1 MPQQRNRVFAVARAA
16 ALIFSIFCVRHLSA
30 QHAVYALREEQKDTV
45 VFRTFCKQYFLFGH
59 AAVAAGSDIPATSVL
74 KRAPLLVIHGN
85 IRYDFQY
92 RSYIDTPFAQ
102 SDFRQH
108 TIQTNL
114 QVTVRDK
121 YPLRVNLVARTSNS
135 PFFRNFLD
143 ANLQF
148 DRATYLQKYRER
160 LLQKIR
166 TYELNKPELKMLEE
180 ELEKQ
185 RERITSLRQQLADP
199 GLKQRVVR
207 EREQLYNRNLRLQR
221 PDMPFPADTLFS
233 GDSLKIA
240 GLTDSIKGKI
250 FSRSDSLQQYAGWI
264 DERQRELDSLETR
277 LGKLQ
282 VRYDSSRLALNNRL
296 HKVAH
301 QLNQKPNLKEWQKI
315 AADYGM
321 ESEKPKG
328 VEKFLSG
335 IRNIGIGRSVLN
347 YSELTAMNVSLTGLQ
362 VEYNDRI
369 YAAAAV
375 GQIDFGF
382 RDFFGRNSRQRGQQ
396 LAMLRVGKGDIDKS
410 AVILSVFTGRRYP
423 YGGFAGDSVNSRVQ
437 MLGYSVEGILRK
449 NERTG
454 ISAEIAKSTGPAS
467 GSPGKNGEMNRLV
480 QFSDASNLAVSV
492 KGETFF
498 PKTSTGVSGFIR
510 KTGERYQSFSLFT
523 YNTDQLAWL
532 LKLEQPFWK
541 RRVSITAMLRRNDF
555 TNPFT
560 EKTFRTT
567 AVFKSLLLNVRIP
580 RYPSL
585 SVGYFPGTQLYLVDK
600 ERIREN
606 VYYILNGTLMH
617 HYRAGGV
624 QMLSSVIYNRFDSK
638 GTDTGFI
645 AYRGTNYQLAHS
657 VIWPALQLQG
667 SYSYTGQSEMNFY
680 TLESQADIRLGKWF
694 SVGGG
699 LRYNKVVS
707 GDIYW
712 GGRLMAMVS
721 AGRFGGLQVQY
732 EKSHLPT
739 IYKTLY
745 GIETGRVS
753 WFKNF

>member
-1 MPQQRNRVFAVARAA
+1 MPLQRIFTLQVKMLFFALACSLYVQG
-16 ALIFSIFCVRHLSA
+16 
-30 QHAVYALREEQKDTV
+30 QHGVYALKQELPDSL
-45 VFRTFCKQYFLFGH
+45 VFRTFCKQYFLFGQ
-59 AAVAAGSDIPATSVL
+59 AQTSVTNIDHPASL
-74 KRAPLLVIHGN
+74 PKTPLLAIHGN
-85 IRYDFQY
+85 IRYDFLY
-92 RSYIDTPFAQ
+92 RSYIDTPYAQ
-102 SDFRQH
+102 RDFRQH

-121 YPLRVNLVARTSNS
+121 YPMRVNLVARTSNS

-148 DRATYLQKYRER
+148 DRYAYQQKYRER
-160 LLQKIR
+160 LLNRIR
-166 TYELNKPELKMLEE
+166 DFELNKPDLKMLEG
-180 ELEKQ
+180 ELDKQ
-185 RERITSLRQQLADP
+185 RQRVDSLRKLLADP
-199 GLKQRVVR
+199 GLQQRLVR
-207 EREQLYNRNLRLQR
+207 EREQQYNKNLRLQQQKATLPFLKDSLSLTNS
-221 PDMPFPADTLFS
+221 PDMAASRDS
-233 GDSLKIA
+233 MKGGVAAAKDSLGQYADWI
-240 GLTDSIKGKI
+240 DSK
-250 FSRSDSLQQYAGWI
+250 RQELDSLQQKLGRLQVKY
-264 DERQRELDSLETR
+264 DSTR
-277 LGKLQ
+277 LAINNKL
-282 VRYDSSRLALNNRL
+282 Y
-296 HKVAH
+296 KVTR
-301 QLNQKPNLKEWQKI
+301 QLNQKPDMKEWQKI

-321 ESEKPKG
+321 DSDKPKG
-328 VEKFLSG
+328 FDRLLAG
-335 IRNIGIGRSVLN
+335 IRNVGVGRSILN

-362 VEYNDRI
+362 LEYNDRL
-369 YAAAAV
+369 YAAAAI

-382 RDFFGRNSRQRGQQ
+382 RDFFGRNNRQRGQQ
-396 LAMLRVGKGDIDKS
+396 LAMMRIGKGDIDRS
-410 AVILSVFTGRRYP
+410 AVIFSVFTGRRYP
-423 YGGFAGDSVNSRVQ
+423 YGGFGSDSVNSRIQLV
-437 MLGYSVEGILRK
+437 GYSIEGILRK
-449 NERTG
+449 DERTG
-454 ISAEIAKSTGPAS
+454 ITAEIAKSTGPAS

-498 PKTSTGVSGFIR
+498 PKTSTAIGGFIR

-541 RRVSITAMLRRNDF
+541 RRISLTTLLRRNDF

-567 AVFKSLLLNVRIP
+567 AVFKSVLLNVRVP

-585 SVGYFPGTQLYLVDK
+585 SVGYFPGTQLYLIDK

-617 HYRAGGV
+617 HYKVGGL
-624 QMLSSVIYNRFDSK
+624 QMLSSAIYNRFNSK

-645 AYRGTNYQLAHS
+645 AYRGTNYQLSHS
-657 VIWPALQLQG
+657 FMWPALQLQG
-667 SYSYTGQSEMNFY
+667 IYSYTGQAEMNFY

-694 SVGGG
+694 SLGGG
-699 LRYNKVVS
+699 LRYNRVIS
-707 GDIYW
+707 GELYW
-712 GGRLMAMVS
+712 GGRLMAMIS
-721 AGRFGGLQVQY
+721 AGRLGGLQVQY

-739 IYKTLY
+739 IHKTLY

>member
-1 MPQQRNRVFAVARAA
+1 MPQRRSYVLATTRVAIFIFATLCARP
-16 ALIFSIFCVRHLSA
+16 LLA
-30 QHAVYALREEQKDTV
+30 QHSVYALKQELPDSL
-45 VFRTFCKQYFLFGH
+45 VFRTFCKQYFLFGQ
-59 AAVAAGSDIPATSVL
+59 AQASTTSVDTTTGSPEV
-74 KRAPLLVIHGN
+74 PLLTIHGN
-85 IRYDFQY
+85 VRYDFLY
-92 RSYIDTPFAQ
+92 RSYLDTPYAQ
-102 SDFRQH
+102 RDFRQH

-114 QVTVRDK
+114 QVTVKDK
-121 YPLRVNLVARTSNS
+121 YPMRVNLVARTSNS

-148 DRATYLQKYRER
+148 DRYAYQQKYRER
-160 LLQKIR
+160 LLNRIK
-166 TYELNKPELKMLEE
+166 EVEFNKPDLKMLEG
-180 ELEKQ
+180 ELDKQ
-185 RERITSLRQQLADP
+185 RHRIDSLRKMLNDP
-199 GLKQRVVR
+199 GLQQRLVR
-207 EREQLYNRNLRLQR
+207 EREQQFNKNRRLAVPPR
-221 PDMPFPADTLFS
+221 V
-233 GDSLKIA
+233 DS
-240 GLTDSIKGKI
+240 LTDSIGGI
-250 FSRSDSLQQYAGWI
+250 SPSDSLSGRLTAAKDSLGQYAAWI
-264 DERQRELDSLETR
+264 AEKQQELDSLENKIS
-277 LGKLQ
+277 KLQ
-282 VRYDSSRLALNNRL
+282 VKYDSTRVAINNKL
-296 HKVAH
+296 YKVTR
-301 QLNQKPNLKEWQKI
+301 QLNQKPDMKEWQKI
-315 AADYGM
+315 AAEYGM
-321 ESEKPKG
+321 DAGKPKG
-328 VEKFLSG
+328 FDRFLSG
-335 IRNIGIGRSVLN
+335 IRNVGIGRSVLN

-362 VEYNDRI
+362 IEYNDKL
-369 YAAAAV
+369 YAAAAI

-382 RDFFGRNSRQRGQQ
+382 RDFFGRNNRQRGQQ
-396 LAMLRVGKGDIDKS
+396 LAMLRLGKGDIDRA
-410 AVILSVFTGRRYP
+410 AVIVSVFTGRRYP
-423 YGGFAGDSVNSRVQ
+423 YGGFGGDSVNSRIQLV
-437 MLGYSVEGILRK
+437 GYSVEGILRK
-449 NERTG
+449 DARTG

-480 QFSDASNLAVSV
+480 QFSDASNLAVSI

-498 PKTSTGVSGFIR
+498 PKTSTAVSGFIR

-541 RRVSITAMLRRNDF
+541 RRVSLTTMLRRNDF

-567 AVFKSLLLNVRIP
+567 AVFKSVLLNVRIP

-585 SVGYFPGTQLYLVDK
+585 SVGYYPGTQLYLIDK

-617 HYRAGGV
+617 HYKVGGL
-624 QMLSSVIYNRFDSK
+624 QMLSSAIYNRFDSK

-645 AYRGTNYQLAHS
+645 AYSGINYQLAHS
-657 VIWPALQLQG
+657 IMWPAVQLQG
-667 SYSYTGQSEMNFY
+667 IYSYTGQSEMNFY

-699 LRYNKVVS
+699 LRYNRVIS

-721 AGRFGGLQVQY
+721 AGRLGGLQVQY

-739 IYKTLY
+739 IHKTLY